1 MFIESALRDIIIVY
15 TANGKKQSGKT
26 EKKMDILMTILKIIF
41 VLMLCVPIF
50 FVAKS
55 LITQLID
62 EFVKQQKRKKDNR

>member
-1 MFIESALRDIIIVY
+1 
-15 TANGKKQSGKT
+15 
-26 EKKMDILMTILKIIF
+26 MDILMTILKIIF

>member
-1 MFIESALRDIIIVY
+1 
-15 TANGKKQSGKT
+15 
-26 EKKMDILMTILKIIF
+26 MDILMTILKIIF

-62 EFVKQQKRKKDNR
+62 EFVKQQRRKKDNR

>member
-1 MFIESALRDIIIVY
+1 MP
-15 TANGKKQSGKT
+15 
-26 EKKMDILMTILKIIF
+26 ILKIIF